1 MTEMQTNSMH
11 HQSIKEPASRLRVDG
26 YAEDEDDSYE
36 ELDTS
41 SDKIS
46 YGDDKSGKSDVEEL
60 KLFDVEDDK

>member
-1 MTEMQTNSMH
+1 MKLN
-11 HQSIKEPASRLRVDG
+11 
-26 YAEDEDDSYE
+26 SYE